1 MSRASSA
8 AGHLRPL
15 PLVLAACLVVSNLFL
30 HLPISD
36 VCDWARAR
44 WGFPLYDRAA
54 LIGIPLLT
62 TAVLIPVLR
71 RERAR
76 WRHALTWCVTLS
88 LLIMSLAA
96 QRWMLVANIEIIH
109 FPQFGLIAGLLLAAG
124 LAAEPAWLLATA
136 AGILDET
143 YQQLV
148 IYAHRTDTYLDF
160 NDMILNAIGAAWI
173 VLVFAPHAP
182 AQSGWLRWPRAMRWL
197 LPIIAAALVLAPPQF
212 TPFLRPS
219 AGFRLYRV
227 IGLTEAL
234 AWGALLWGLIAIAT
248 TSRVAPVEEEGKGD
262 LCD

>member
-1 MSRASSA
+1 L
-8 AGHLRPL
+8 HPIPL
-15 PLVLAACLVVSNLFL
+15 LLAACLVVGNLFL
-30 HLPISD
+30 HLPISN

-62 TAVLIPVLR
+62 AAVLIRPLH

-76 WRHALTWCVTLS
+76 WRHPLTWCVALS

-124 LAAEPAWLLATA
+124 LTAEPAWLLATA

-143 YQQLV
+143 YQQFV
-148 IYAHRTDTYLDF
+148 IYADRTDTYLDF

-173 VLVFAPHAP
+173 VVVFAPHAATRP
-182 AQSGWLRWPRAMRWL
+182 GWLRWPYAMRWL
-197 LPIIAAALVLAPPQF
+197 LPITAAALLLAPPQL

-227 IGLTEAL
+227 IGLSEAL
-234 AWGALLWGLIAIAT
+234 AWGALLWGLVAMAT
-248 TSRVAPVEEEGKGD
+248 TARVAPFEQKDKGD
-262 LCD
+262 WRN

>member
-1 MSRASSA
+1 MR
-8 AGHLRPL
+8 LVPL
-15 PLVLAACLVVSNLFL
+15 ALAACLVVGNLFL

-36 VCDWARAR
+36 VCDWARLQ

-62 TAVLIPVLR
+62 VAAMLPILWHR
-71 RERAR
+71 RER
-76 WRHALTWCVTLS
+76 WRQPAACCVALS
-88 LLIMSLAA
+88 LLVMTLAA

-124 LAAEPAWLLATA
+124 IAAEPAWLLATA
-136 AGILDET
+136 AGVLDET

-148 IYAHRTDTYLDF
+148 VYAGRTDTYLDF

-173 VLVFAPHAP
+173 VVAFGRP
-182 AQSGWLRWPRAMRWL
+182 AAARRSWLTWPGAAVWL
-197 LPIIAAALVLAPPQF
+197 LPVIVASFVVAPPRF

-219 AGFRLYRV
+219 AGFTLYRV

-234 AWGALLWGLIAIAT
+234 AWATLLWGMVVLAT
-248 TSRVAPVEEEGKGD
+248 TNPPFEKDGKGNF
-262 LCD
+262 

>member
-1 MSRASSA
+1 V
-8 AGHLRPL
+8 G
-15 PLVLAACLVVSNLFL
+15 NLFL

-44 WGFPLYDRAA
+44 WGFSLYDRVA

-62 TAVLIPVLR
+62 TAALVPVLR
-71 RERAR
+71 REHAR
-76 WRHALTWCVTLS
+76 WRHPLTWCVALS

-109 FPQFGLIAGLLLAAG
+109 FPQFGLIAGLLLAGG

-143 YQQLV
+143 YQQFV
-148 IYAHRTDTYLDF
+148 IYADRSDTYLDF
-160 NDMILNAIGAAWI
+160 NDMILNAIGAAW
-173 VLVFAPHAP
+173 VVVVFAPLATTRP
-182 AQSGWLRWPRAMRWL
+182 GWWRWPRAMSWL
-197 LPIIAAALVLAPPQF
+197 LPLIAGALMLAPPQL

-227 IGLTEAL
+227 IGVTEAL
-234 AWGALLWGLIAIAT
+234 AWGALLWGLVVIAT
-248 TSRVAPVEEEGKGD
+248 TARRFPFEKGDRGD
-262 LCD
+262 LCN

>member
-1 MSRASSA
+1 MSDDVTNTP
-8 AGHLRPL
+8 LRRL
-15 PLVLAACLVVSNLFL
+15 PLVLAACLVVGNFFL

-62 TAVLIPVLR
+62 AALLIPVLR
-71 RERAR
+71 RKRAR
-76 WRHALTWCVTLS
+76 WRHLLTWCVALS
-88 LLIMSLAA
+88 LLVMSLAA

-124 LAAEPAWLLATA
+124 LAAEPAWVLATA

-148 IYAHRTDTYLDF
+148 IYADRADTYLDF
-160 NDMILNAIGAAWI
+160 NDMILNALGAAWI
-173 VLVFAPHAP
+173 VVVFAPHA
-182 AQSGWLRWPRAMRWL
+182 AQRPSWLRWPRAMAWV
-197 LPIIAAALVLAPPQF
+197 LPIVVAASVLAPPQL

-219 AGFRLYRV
+219 AGFTLYRV
-227 IGLTEAL
+227 IGLSEAL
-234 AWGALLWGLIAIAT
+234 TWGALIWGLVALAT
-248 TSRVAPVEEEGKGD
+248 TPIGRRV
-262 LCD
+262 